1 MSAEGRAATCT
12 TEEWGRFVI
21 LTEGVCTRCLHQES
35 VDGQDSKGN
44 YSENKVN
51 WGDFRQRSFE
61 GDYADVGKEVT
72 SQIAQFRASSRSEE
86 TMLTSE
92 LRKFRCL
99 VSSF

>member
-1 MSAEGRAATCT
+1 MHNRRVGKILAED
-12 TEEWGRFVI
+12 
-21 LTEGVCTRCLHQES
+21 VCTKCLHQES
-35 VDGQDSKGN
+35 AEGQDSKGN
-44 YSENKVN
+44 CSENKVN
-51 WGDFRQRSFE
+51 WGDFRQRRFE